1 MSSAQPR
8 GCERHQRDILRN
20 CLSGLRSLDS
30 DSLIENILRAT
41 DDRRRRTDPRP
52 YAEVERC
59 VAGKRKAR
67 ATRNAGKRAAL
78 EQERKATKS
87 RRRSPPGHGIAD
99 RLLRA
104 MHPNEW
110 YGAGDLVRAVGAGRD
125 ARCKLGHVLLPRG
138 LVERARNPAWSVAP
152 VDPWRI
158 MGGEVRE
165 PKWLYRLTG
174 NGA

>member
-1 MSSAQPR
+1 
-8 GCERHQRDILRN
+8 
-20 CLSGLRSLDS
+20 
-30 DSLIENILRAT
+30 
-41 DDRRRRTDPRP
+41 
-52 YAEVERC
+52 
-59 VAGKRKAR
+59 
-67 ATRNAGKRAAL
+67 
-78 EQERKATKS
+78 
-87 RRRSPPGHGIAD
+87 
-99 RLLRA
+99 

-138 LVERARNPAWSVAP
+138 LVERARNPAWSGAP

-165 PKWLYRLTG
+165 PKWLNRLTG